1 MRNTL
6 VFAGRYLAT
15 VPVSIAFAAVV
26 LVTSLI
32 AGTFFGAP
40 SETTQYAWAAGV
52 TTVIDMGHWWT
63 IVTALFIPWDPF
75 QLVAGILASLVLL
88 GVSERL
94 LGRRRL
100 IPVFFVT
107 GLVGVGLGVLVQW
120 IGSLAGEWWAD
131 GTSYDLTMDPLTP
144 IVGSLLVASAFMG
157 PLWRRRVRLVTFG
170 LLIMFTLYDGDTST
184 VYRLIAGVAGLVIGH
199 FLSHRRG
206 RGLVLLRSSFGEVR
220 VLIAAIVLITAVGPL
235 VSLLNPDGS
244 GAFGLAGSFY
254 GDIFP
259 SAADIDSFCSTA
271 TSAVCDDFERLS
283 QLGGLGP
290 IVLTFVPLAL
300 LLVSAWGLRKGR
312 RFALWLGIVTNL
324 AMIVLAFVFLGLV
337 LSFAAGA
344 GEIDSA
350 TDAALQPIDIGEY
363 IVWGGSTIAVP
374 LAVAILL
381 FAARRRFALRAP
393 REAFIRFVVFV
404 VASYAVLSLVYLVAC
419 GILIGSFSPAG
430 TTVVELVFDLPRRF
444 LPVTMVGVTGEAL
457 VPSAPVALFLF
468 QWIGPV
474 FWALFT
480 FGSFRLIASTEQSVQ
495 VGDHQRIRA
504 LLRRGGGGTLGWM
517 TTWPGN
523 VYWFSADGQ
532 AAVAYRVIND
542 VAITMSDPVCA
553 PGDEDATIRAF
564 AAFCDSRSWV
574 PVFYSV
580 HENVMPVFAEL
591 GWQSIPVGE
600 ETLMHPQ
607 SLEMTGKSWQNVR
620 SSLNR
625 GVREGMTTLWTTYDE
640 LSRPMIA
647 QINAISEAWVS
658 EKELPEMGFTLGALE
673 EIKDPD
679 VKLMLAIDSEGR
691 IAAVTSWLPMYRDG
705 VAVGYTLDFMRRA
718 DESMGGT
725 MEYLIASSA
734 LHMKEEGVE
743 VLSLSGAPLA
753 TAPAAPGAP
762 APEPT
767 VMTGLLEFLAKTLE
781 PAYGFSSLFK
791 FKAKFNPTY
800 STIYMVYPDALGLP
814 AIGTAIGKAYLPSMS
829 AKETVALVRTLAS
842 R

>member
-1 MRNTL
+1 MSNTIA
-6 VFAGRYLAT
+6 FAGRYLRS
-15 VPVSIAFAAVV
+15 VPLSIAFAAIIVV
-26 LVTSLI
+26 TALVT
-32 AGTFFGAP
+32 GTFFGEA
-40 SETTQYAWAAGV
+40 SADTQAYWSAGV
-52 TTVIDMGHWWT
+52 ITVVEMGRWYT
-63 IVTALFIPWDPF
+63 IFTALFIPWDPF
-75 QLVAGILASLVLL
+75 QLIGCVLAALVLM
-88 GVSERL
+88 GVAERI

-100 IPVFFVT
+100 IPVFFAT
-107 GLVGVGLGVLVQW
+107 GIVGVGLGVLVQW

-131 GTSYDLTMDPLTP
+131 GTSADLTMDPLTP

-170 LLIMFTLYDGDTST
+170 LLIMFALYDGDTST
-184 VYRLIAGVAGLVIGH
+184 VYRLIAAIAGVVIGH
-199 FLSHRRG
+199 FLSARRHRI
-206 RGLVLLRSSFGEVR
+206 VLLRSSFGEVR
-220 VLIAAIVLITAVGPL
+220 VLIAAIVLITAIGPL
-235 VSLLNPDGS
+235 ISLLNPDGS

-259 SAADIDSFCSTA
+259 SAADIDDFCSTA
-271 TSAVCDDFERLS
+271 TTGVCDDMQRLAA
-283 QLGGLGP
+283 LGGVGP
-290 IVLTFVPLAL
+290 VVQTFVPLAL

-324 AMIVLAFVFLGLV
+324 ALIALAFVFLGLV
-337 LSFAAGA
+337 VSLAAGVA
-344 GEIDSA
+344 SADDSA
-350 TDAALQPIDIGEY
+350 TELQPVDVGEY
-363 IVWGGSTIAVP
+363 IVWGGSTVAVP

-381 FAARRRFALRAP
+381 FVTRKRFQIRAP
-393 REAFIRFVVFV
+393 REAFIRFLVVV
-404 VASYAVLSLVYLVAC
+404 VGALAILSIVNVGVGAVTLDSY
-419 GILIGSFSPAG
+419 SPPG
-430 TTVVELVFDLPRRF
+430 TTIVELVFDLPRRF
-444 LPVTMVGVTGEAL
+444 LPVTLVGVTGDVV
-457 VPSAPVALFLF
+457 VPAAGVALFVF

-474 FWALFT
+474 FWLIFT
-480 FGSFRLIASTEQSVQ
+480 IASFQLLTSTEHAVK

-523 VYWFSADGQ
+523 VYWFNEAGD
-532 AAVAYRVIND
+532 AAVAYRVING
-542 VAITMSDPVCA
+542 VAITMSDPVCRE
-553 PGDEDATIRAF
+553 GDDEATVRAF
-564 AAFCDSRSWV
+564 AAFCDAHSWT

-580 HENVMPVFAEL
+580 HENVVPVFDAM
-591 GWQSIPVGE
+591 GWQRMSVGE

-620 SSLNR
+620 SALNR

-640 LSRPMIA
+640 LPRTMIA

-679 VKLMLAIDSEGR
+679 VKLMLALDAQGR

-705 VAVGYTLDFMRRA
+705 VPVGYTLDFMRRA
-718 DESMGGT
+718 DESMSGT
-725 MEYLIASSA
+725 MEYLIASAA
-734 LHMKEEGVE
+734 LHMKDEGVE

-753 TAPAAPGAP
+753 AAPVASGEP
-762 APEPT
+762 EPEPT

-800 STIYMVYPDALGLP
+800 SSIYMAYPDPLALPTIGG
-814 AIGTAIGKAYLPSMS
+814 AIGRAYLPSMS
-829 AKETVALVRTLAS
+829 PKEAVSLVRTLV